1 MAESETGEARDG
13 GTGAGRRRPFPCP
26 GAEKL
31 RHEPRPGVRL
41 TLVARDVETP
51 YSGMLPGFIA
61 GHYDHDACHI
71 DVMKLAGFA
80 GARLIHAEAVGID
93 RAARTVLLRDRP
105 PIRYDLLS
113 LDIGSTPRA
122 HDVPG
127 AAEHA
132 TPVKPVDRLAGPLG
146 GAGGAGFGGGQAAR
160 SGGGRR
166 RGGGRR
172 TGAIDRSPFQRG
184 EVSAARGAGDARR
197 DAVRAHRSGA
207 RRFPARRA
215 GARRHRP

>member
-1 MAESETGEARDG
+1 
-13 GTGAGRRRPFPCP
+13 
-26 GAEKL
+26 
-31 RHEPRPGVRL
+31 
-41 TLVARDVETP
+41 
-51 YSGMLPGFIA
+51 MLPGFIA

-93 RAARTVLLRDRP
+93 RVARTVLLRDRP

-132 TPVKPVDRLAGPLG
+132 TPVKPVDRLAGRWAALVERVSAADRPLDLVVVGG
-146 GAGGAGFGGGQAAR
+146 GAAGVELALSIDHRFSGAGFRPRVTLVTRGEMLSGHTDRVRAAFQR
-160 SGGGRR
+160 VVREHGVTVHEDAEVVRVEPDAVVCADGRR
-166 RGGGRR
+166 DPLRRSTVGGPGRCR
-172 TGAIDRSPFQRG
+172 AVAAGNRPSTGR
-184 EVSAARGAGDARR
+184 
-197 DAVRAHRSGA
+197 
-207 RRFPARRA
+207 
-215 GARRHRP
+215 